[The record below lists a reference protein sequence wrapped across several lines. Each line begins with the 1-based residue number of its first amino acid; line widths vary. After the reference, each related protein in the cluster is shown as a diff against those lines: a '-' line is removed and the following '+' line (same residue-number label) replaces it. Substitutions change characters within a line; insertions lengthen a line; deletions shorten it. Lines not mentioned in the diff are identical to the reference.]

1 MPIYV
6 EVAINLSKISGSFHY
21 HLPPELEEK
30 VHPGVLVIVPF
41 GHQRVQGIVT
51 RFITVPDISETK
63 PVEELVD
70 EKAVL
75 TPTQIALAHWMAEED
90 QFKSQ
95 YQQHERKIWAGAHRL
110 SAFYLLNEGKPGE
123 SLKAYWRSFW
133 NHPPTAL
140 KDWRRMGFALLSPLR
155 PQKLR
160 DRYLERKK
168 NRMNEVK
175 K

>member
-21 HLPPELEEK
+21 HLPPELEET

-51 RFITVPDISETK
+51 RFITAPDISETK

-75 TPTQIALAHWMAEED
+75 TPTQIALAHWMAEE
-90 QFKSQ
+90 S
-95 YQQHERKIWAGAHRL
+95 
-110 SAFYLLNEGKPGE
+110 
-123 SLKAYWRSFW
+123 
-133 NHPPTAL
+133 
-140 KDWRRMGFALLSPLR
+140 LSPLGACINLMV
-155 PQKLR
+155 PPGLSQQADILVT
-160 DRYLERKK
+160 L
-168 NRMNEVK
+168 NPATCGTCGGPFLH
-175 K
+175 